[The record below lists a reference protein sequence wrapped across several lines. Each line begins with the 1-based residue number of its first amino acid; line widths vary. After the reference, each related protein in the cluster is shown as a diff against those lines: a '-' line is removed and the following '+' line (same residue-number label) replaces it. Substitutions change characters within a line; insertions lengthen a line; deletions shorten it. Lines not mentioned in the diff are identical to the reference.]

1 MSIECPDYND
11 IRDRNLFIENF
22 YRKAQKPS
30 IYTAEQWEE
39 FTTRMLIEEK
49 RADYVD

>member
-11 IRDRNLFIENF
+11 IHDRNLFIENF

-30 IYTAEQWEE
+30 IYTAEQWDYFVGEM
-39 FTTRMLIEEK
+39 MLQEDLNN
-49 RADYVD
+49 DY